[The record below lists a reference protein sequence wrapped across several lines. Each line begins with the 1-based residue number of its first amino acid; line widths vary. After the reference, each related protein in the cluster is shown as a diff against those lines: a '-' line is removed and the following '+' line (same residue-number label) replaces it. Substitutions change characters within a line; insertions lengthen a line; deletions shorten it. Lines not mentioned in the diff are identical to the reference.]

1 VSTKVCIIQYNAS
14 KYLTRVDRAA
24 RALACAGFEVVL
36 IAIKDE
42 DTPEFEDR
50 GGYTV
55 KRLVLKSRRLPRG
68 FGLKFIRF
76 AEGIWRTFVAAWR
89 EDADIYNPRD
99 AYPLLVAHVAALLR
113 RGKVVYDS
121 DELAI
126 GRNWKVA
133 ENRFWLWAMKAYEG
147 FFARRSAAVITSDF
161 GRADALEST
170 YGIGRPEV
178 VLNVPE
184 VITEPDPDLGF
195 RARAL
200 GDKRYLLLYQGV
212 FNRNRGLPETVE
224 AMREFPDCR
233 LALVGYGPMEAELK
247 DLVRTAGLSESVAF
261 FDAVPFETLMRYT
274 AAADIGLIPIV
285 GACLSYATAAPNK
298 LFEYMMVGIPVVASD
313 LPDMARVVHETRA
326 GTLIA
331 DPSDP
336 ASIAEAVRS
345 LLEGAENLK
354 TIGARGRSAAL
365 SRYNWDVER
374 PRLVDVFTRVAEG
387 SGQQA

>member
-24 RALACAGFEVVL
+24 RALTSAGFEVVL

-42 DTPEFEDR
+42 DTPEFEER

-76 AEGIWRTFVAAWR
+76 AEGIWRTLVASWR

-133 ENRFWLWAMKAYEG
+133 ENRFWLGAMKAYEG

-161 GRADALEST
+161 GRADALERT
-170 YGIGRPEV
+170 YRIGRPEV

-184 VITEPDPDLGF
+184 VIAEPDPDLDF

-224 AMREFPDCR
+224 AMRGLPDCR

-247 DLVRTAGLSESVAF
+247 ELVRTAGLSESVAF
-261 FDAVPFETLMRYT
+261 FDAVPFDVLMRYT
-274 AAADIGLIPIV
+274 AAADVGLIPIV

-298 LFEYMMVGIPVVASD
+298 LFEYMMVGVPVVASD
-313 LPDMARVVHETRA
+313 LPDMARVVRETGA
-326 GTLIA
+326 GTLIR
-331 DPSDP
+331 DPSDS

-345 LLEGAENLK
+345 LVEGADDLE
-354 TIGARGRSAAL
+354 TIGARGRNAAL

-374 PRLVDVFTRVAEG
+374 PKLVDVFTRVAKG
-387 SGQQA
+387 GGQRA